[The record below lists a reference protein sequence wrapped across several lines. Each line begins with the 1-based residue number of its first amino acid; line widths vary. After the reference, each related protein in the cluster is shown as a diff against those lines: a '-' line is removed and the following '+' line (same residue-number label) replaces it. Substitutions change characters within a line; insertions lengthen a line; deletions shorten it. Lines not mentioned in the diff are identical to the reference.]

1 MCLNGQIKNFWFTF
15 IAKYLLDS
23 NQGNQPLFN
32 SVQYPGL
39 VAPKK
44 TRQIAAVQA
53 SVQAGH
59 GPGAL
64 FSVYM
69 Q

>member
-1 MCLNGQIKNFWFTF
+1 MVKLKISGLLLLQNIYWTQIKE
-15 IAKYLLDS
+15 
-23 NQGNQPLFN
+23 NQPLFN

-53 SVQAGH
+53 SVQAGLQ

>member
-1 MCLNGQIKNFWFTF
+1 MNPWQAWRVTLFWVF
-15 IAKYLLDS
+15 IIVKK
-23 NQGNQPLFN
+23 QCVN

-53 SVQAGH
+53 SVQAGLQ